1 MTTSTPRDFNFCAAS
16 EVVFRVTARTAKVL
30 SARRASTTEEPGD
43 HSITSSV
50 GILLGEE
57 THNTL
62 EASSA
67 EDGDDA
73 SHVGY

>member
-1 MTTSTPRDFNFCAAS
+1 M
-16 EVVFRVTARTAKVL
+16 TARTAKVL